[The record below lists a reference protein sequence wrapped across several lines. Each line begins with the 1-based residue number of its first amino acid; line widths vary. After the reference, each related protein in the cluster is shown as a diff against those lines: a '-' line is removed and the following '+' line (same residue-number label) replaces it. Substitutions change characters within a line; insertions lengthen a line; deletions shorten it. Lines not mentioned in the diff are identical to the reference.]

1 MGFTAVMAQMLVLFF
16 IIILGFVAR
25 KLDIMSDSFDGTL
38 SRLVLDVTLPCMI
51 IASVLNAEQ
60 AASPQVVLGVMTYS
74 FIAYAIVLAIA
85 LVLPI
90 AMRAPK
96 RDRGIY
102 SFLLTFSNVGFMGF
116 PILATIFGQDAI
128 LYGAVLNIPFSLL
141 VFTAGVLMISKGE
154 GSFKKRLVSN
164 AKHCLS
170 PAVISCIAAMIMA
183 LLGVH
188 NLGTIG
194 AAFDAMGNMTTPAA
208 LLIIGSSLAKYSP
221 REMLTNPRSYITAF
235 TRLLVIPM
243 VLLFA
248 LRPFVSDPLILGVI
262 VILLGMPSATNGLML
277 CLRYGGNLKVMTQ
290 GVCISTTASI
300 LTIPCLSV
308 ALTLFV

>member
-1 MGFTAVMAQMLVLFF
+1 MGFTAVMAQMLILFF
-16 IIILGFVAR
+16 IIILGFIAR
-25 KLDIMSDSFDGTL
+25 KLDIMSDTFDGTL

-51 IASVLNAEQ
+51 IASVLNAQE
-60 AASPQVVLGVMTYS
+60 AASTDVVIGVMMYS

-85 LVLPI
+85 FVAPI
-90 AMRAPK
+90 AIGAPK
-96 RDRGIY
+96 QDRGIY

-116 PILATIFGQDAI
+116 PILSTVFGSGAI

-141 VFTAGVLMISKGE
+141 VFTVGVFMISKGE
-154 GSFKKRLVSN
+154 GSFKKRLISN
-164 AKHCLS
+164 AKHCIS
-170 PAVISCIAAMIMA
+170 PSVISCVIAMIMA

-188 NLGTIG
+188 NIGTIG
-194 AAFDAMGNMTTPAA
+194 AAFDAMGSMTTPAA

-221 REMLTNPRSYITAF
+221 KEMLNNWRSYITAA
-235 TRLLVIPM
+235 TRLLIIPM
-243 VLLFA
+243 ILLFA
-248 LRPFVSDPLILGVI
+248 LKPFISDPLIIGVI

-290 GVCISTTASI
+290 GVFISTTASI

-308 ALTLFV
+308 ALTLFT